1 MADKENK
8 KEEKEE
14 KTKVTKEQKVEEKE
28 KTETK
33 KKEEKK
39 TTEKETKVEVSE
51 EVKVEKETVETEIVK
66 EDKKEGSSRLI
77 INIIAVVLIL
87 LTVALGLV
95 LVFTKPSPKQAAN
108 DFLSLSIKNPK
119 EAIIKYGI
127 SEFSEELEREK
138 GKYTT
143 YKITKIDDVVVEK
156 GYETVKVYYT
166 KKGPDALTI
175 AEDVFKNLEERE
187 ITQNSENFNQEF
199 LKEFKKLLKE
209 RKDQLEEVEDTIT
222 LQRHVSERNWTV
234 YEVSGY

>member
-1 MADKENK
+1 MAEKEK

-14 KTKVTKEQKVEEKE
+14 KTS
-28 KTETK
+28 
-33 KKEEKK
+33 KKEAEA
-39 TTEKETKVEVSE
+39 EVVD
-51 EVKVEKETVETEIVK
+51 VKVETETVEK
-66 EDKKEGSSRLI
+66 EEVEENKKEGNSRLI
-77 INIIAVVLIL
+77 INIIAIVLIL
-87 LTVALGLV
+87 LTLALGLV